1 MILSIKMVTRL
12 PKLFVRQCVEHV
24 EFHEREREKKTF
36 DAQESL
42 NVIGDGSER

>member
-24 EFHEREREKKTF
+24 EFHEREKKTF